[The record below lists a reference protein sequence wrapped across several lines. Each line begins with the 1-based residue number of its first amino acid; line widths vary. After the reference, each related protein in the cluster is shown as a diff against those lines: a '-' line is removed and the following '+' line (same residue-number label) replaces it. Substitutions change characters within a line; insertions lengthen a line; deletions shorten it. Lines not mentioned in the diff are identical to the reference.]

1 MCNSARASRRRYAAA
16 GLADSVEPLVIDD
29 ARNEAARSRATA
41 PAVMSTRSI
50 T

>member
-1 MCNSARASRRRYAAA
+1 MCNSAGTSRRRYAAD
-16 GLADSVEPLVIDD
+16 GITDSVEPLVIDD
-29 ARNEAARSRATA
+29 ARNGAARSRATA